1 MKTKKGLLGT
11 LAAVSMLLVAGTAS
25 AAPISG
31 DISFFGV
38 WEAKAADGVT
48 VVSSCCFGTAAHI
61 AFVGDVLV
69 SQAIGDFDGAAGL
82 HAPYTDFTFD
92 PFEGPIAPLWT
103 LTLDGTTFS
112 FTLERVNVSLQTIHQ
127 LALQGSGTLSAPGYD
142 DTEFAWSFSGDHTGA
157 LLSFSA
163 VSYDVPEPSVV
174 GLLGLGLIA
183 MGAVG
188 VRRRRSAHRV

>member
-1 MKTKKGLLGT
+1 MKTITGYLRT
-11 LAAVSMLLVAGTAS
+11 LAAVSMLLAAGAVS

-31 DISFFGV
+31 DITFYGV
-38 WEAKAADGVT
+38 WQAKAADGVT
-48 VVSSCCFGTAAHI
+48 VVGSCCIGTAAHI

-82 HAPYTDFTFD
+82 YAHYTDFTFD
-92 PFEGPIAPLWT
+92 PFVGPIAPLWT
-103 LTLDGTTFS
+103 ITIGETTFS
-112 FTLERVNVSLQTIHQ
+112 FSLESVTVGLQTMHQ
-127 LALQGSGTLSAPGYD
+127 LALQGYGTLSAAGYD

-163 VSYDVPEPSVV
+163 ASYDVPEPSVLA
-174 GLLGLGLIA
+174 LLGLGLIA

-188 VRRRRSAHRV
+188 VRRRAAHSA